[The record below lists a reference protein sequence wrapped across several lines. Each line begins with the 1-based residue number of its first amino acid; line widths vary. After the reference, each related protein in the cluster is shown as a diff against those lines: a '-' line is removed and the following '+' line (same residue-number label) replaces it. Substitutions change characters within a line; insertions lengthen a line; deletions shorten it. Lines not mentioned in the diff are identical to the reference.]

1 MSPASAAQA
10 GNVQSLTHEQ
20 PEQRKPFIGTLLLA
34 LPLAILL
41 VAVSPVFGQ
50 QTYVSRYDAYVGY
63 SFLNS
68 PAVSLFEP
76 GFAAQ
81 FGVRPKTWYS
91 LGVDYTYGTGD
102 LKLTPDLLTTSLQQ
116 SLGGQLAQLV
126 AAGVIPV
133 SYKLVVPAHSK
144 TQTIAVGPQLA
155 YRHFSRATL
164 FLRPLFLG
172 AIHET
177 AVPKPGDPIAAAI
190 VKKLAPSGTKVDTVL
205 FLGFGGGFDLVLS
218 HHFSLRAQADLV
230 YDHIFDDLL
239 RNGRYTTRFSIG
251 PAFNFGKNIAR

>member
-1 MSPASAAQA
+1 MSIASTAQV
-10 GNVQSLTHEQ
+10 GNLQSLTPVH
-20 PEQRKPFIGTLLLA
+20 PTRRKLFMRALLV

-41 VAVSPVFGQ
+41 VAVSPVYGQ

-91 LGVDYTYGTGD
+91 LGIDYTYGTGD
-102 LKLTPDLLTTSLQQ
+102 LKITPDLLTTSLQH

-126 AAGVIPV
+126 AAGLIPA

-172 AIHET
+172 AIHEA
-177 AVPKPGDPIAAAI
+177 AVPKGSDPIAAAI
-190 VKKLAPSGTKVDTVL
+190 VKKLAPNGTKVNTVL
-205 FLGFGGGFDLVLS
+205 FLGFGGGFDIVLS
-218 HHFSLRAQADLV
+218 KHLSLRAQADLV
-230 YDHIFDDLL
+230 YDHLFDDLL

-251 PAFNFGKNIAR
+251 PAFNFGKNITK